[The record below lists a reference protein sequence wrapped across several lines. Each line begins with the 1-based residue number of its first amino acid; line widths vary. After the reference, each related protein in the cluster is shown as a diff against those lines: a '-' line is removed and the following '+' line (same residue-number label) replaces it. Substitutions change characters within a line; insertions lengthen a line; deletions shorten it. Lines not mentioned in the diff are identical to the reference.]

1 MYRSLCKL
9 FDRVSGIRWDLEFI
23 FQNLGGGGGFIG
35 SLTLL
40 FFVKIIKSSVIYEQ
54 NLMNFCC
61 QVFNLKFLIASSAS
75 LKIFMISM
83 TGSAFTA
90 WVYAGLLLKL
100 YWDSSRSLKVP
111 ISIGGP

>member
-1 MYRSLCKL
+1 MG
-9 FDRVSGIRWDLEFI
+9 SGIYFSKFGR
-23 FQNLGGGGGFIG
+23 GRGFIG

-75 LKIFMISM
+75 LNIFMISM

-100 YWDSSRSLKVP
+100 YWDSSRSLFQSVVP
-111 ISIGGP
+111 KGPFFVKNGP